1 MRISDW
7 SSDVCSSDLRA
18 AIEAGKSANAAIAS
32 HEAFVSAE
40 DASLDISFPSGIK
53 VQQSDG
59 VEVSEFYRIP
69 VRAINIGRSTAQIS
83 GWRCGSDK
91 HRKQYTV
98 PPGGNAILARL
109 TLRSEVHTSE
119 L

>member
-69 VRAINIGRSTAQIS
+69 VRDIKIGRASC
-83 GWRCGSDK
+83 RERVCPVRVD
-91 HRKQYTV
+91 
-98 PPGGNAILARL
+98 PGGRRIIKKKNK
-109 TLRSEVHTSE
+109 
-119 L
+119 

>member
-1 MRISDW
+1 MLFRS
-7 SSDVCSSDLRA
+7 
-18 AIEAGKSANAAIAS
+18 KSANAAIAS

-91 HRKQYTV
+91 HQKQYTV
-98 PPGGNAILARL
+98 PPGGNAILAIL
-109 TLRSEVHTSE
+109 TLTIEPGPELDRKSTS
-119 L
+119 LNSSH